1 MLPDPVQT
9 PRHHWF
15 TDPEQYRVKVQT
27 YTRLPPEVTVQRIS
41 FERDVR
47 AYRAAYDSGR
57 PSAFPRRARP
67 DPSAPRDDESIERS
81 QRRAKTGVRKAVT
94 ELAPD
99 ALVTLTTR
107 EVMPLNDL
115 LWVFQHFTRGLRR
128 IIEFEYVAVPERHPT
143 NPDHLHIH
151 MAYRGRVNIS
161 VIRRMWHIALEAR
174 KGRRVTC
181 ILRGSESPGNIDVQK
196 VKARD
201 GLRRI
206 RKIARYISKYITK
219 DLIAEFNRRRYWP
232 SKGISVHDAR
242 VYWLDSLTMTDAIRE
257 ACQLLGE
264 WDYAAHAPGQ
274 KLFKPS
280 DRVAW
285 FAIDPDRTPPPF

>member
-57 PSAFPRRARP
+57 SSAFPRRARP
-67 DPSAPRDDESIERS
+67 DPSAPRDEESIERS

-128 IIEFEYVAVPERHPT
+128 IIDFEYVAVPERHPT

-174 KGRRVTC
+174 KVAASPAFFVDPSRPAILTSRRSKPVMASAACARLLATS
-181 ILRGSESPGNIDVQK
+181 RSTSPK
-196 VKARD
+196 
-201 GLRRI
+201 
-206 RKIARYISKYITK
+206 T
-219 DLIAEFNRRRYWP
+219 
-232 SKGISVHDAR
+232 
-242 VYWLDSLTMTDAIRE
+242 
-257 ACQLLGE
+257 
-264 WDYAAHAPGQ
+264 
-274 KLFKPS
+274 
-280 DRVAW
+280 
-285 FAIDPDRTPPPF
+285 